1 MGGRSATADDTPVAV
16 RPFLAVL
23 VGALT
28 LAALVGASTTAS
40 AGRACISGARAGG
53 YSYAGHQATFR
64 GHGVRATIK
73 ATRAPSVEA
82 GHVAGWVGV
91 GGPGQGANGEDAWI
105 QAGIASMPGMD
116 TFLYAEVTRP
126 GRAPEFILIAEGVAI
141 GESHKIAVL
150 EMSGRPG
157 WWRVWV
163 DGNAMTEPIRLR
175 GSSGR
180 WAPIATAE
188 SWNGRHGPR
197 ATHSASGSSASRSPT
212 AAAARGGRSSPLT
225 ASSTARTRC
234 GTSRLRLPS
243 RAPTAVRLRARAS
256 CHTRSSRF
264 GFVAARHSDRR
275 TALRARSSPGGRP
288 MTVGHACDESR
299 IRTRQLKGGRRPS
312 AASRRA

>member
-23 VGALT
+23 VGGLT

-64 GHGVRATIK
+64 GHGVRATIM

-188 SWNGRHGPR
+188 SWNGRHARVQRIRLPVRASLSLLWWRRLVAALRTRSPVPRRRRTSCRDLASAPAQSGVYVRTLAPR
-197 ATHSASGSSASRSPT
+197 A
-212 AAAARGGRSSPLT
+212 
-225 ASSTARTRC
+225 C
-234 GTSRLRLPS
+234 
-243 RAPTAVRLRARAS
+243 
-256 CHTRSSRF
+256 CHTPSSRF
-264 GFVAARHSDRR
+264 R
-275 TALRARSSPGGRP
+275 LRSG
-288 MTVGHACDESR
+288 
-299 IRTRQLKGGRRPS
+299 
-312 AASRRA
+312 